1 MFCGTDHHSFLH
13 PTQPHTH
20 NTFLFKQLHEFDELR
35 FDVRSQDCSYF
46 LRTNT
51 VEEKNDWV
59 DAIEANKVHSVWI
72 KGVCNEIVFISKKFL
87 LDNGFD
93 EPIEV
98 MRRQGSI
105 LSLSALSQTSNT
117 SVKVNLQV

>member
-1 MFCGTDHHSFLH
+1 M
-13 PTQPHTH
+13 
-20 NTFLFKQLHEFDELR
+20 
-35 FDVRSQDCSYF
+35 
-46 LRTNT
+46 
-51 VEEKNDWV
+51 